1 MLNFVKQRKNDT
13 FVKISFVN
21 TSLFIARQMGK
32 SGKGKNFTGLIK
44 FISILSIALGLAVM
58 IVAMAVVTGFQ
69 GEIRD
74 KVIGFGAHI
83 QITNFDYN
91 ISFETRPMEADQEFV
106 PELSQIPGVLHTQ
119 KFATKPGIIKTR
131 EDIHGII
138 LKGVGPDFN
147 WSFFRDKMQQGNII
161 DFQDSVRSD
170 EVIISKHI
178 ANRLQL
184 QTLDDLIVYFIQ
196 DPPRLRRFTVAG
208 IYETGLEELD
218 QTFILGDIRHIQR
231 LNNWEQ
237 NQVGGIEI
245 MVDDFQNIQ
254 QVTSQINEIIPY
266 HLQAK
271 SIRDIYPQL
280 FDWLAL
286 LDMNVYVILVLMV
299 LVAGINM
306 ITTLLISVLEK
317 TNLIGILKALGGSNQ
332 FVRKVFLYNAAFL
345 ISRGLFWGNLTGLLF
360 CIVQDQFGLIKLP
373 QDSYYVS
380 EVPINI
386 ELVHVLLLNA
396 GTFLVCM
403 GMLILP
409 SYIITRI
416 SPVKAI
422 RFR

>member
-1 MLNFVKQRKNDT
+1 M
-13 FVKISFVN
+13 N

-32 SGKGKNFTGLIK
+32 TYKGKNFTGLIK

-69 GEIRD
+69 GEIRE
-74 KVIGFGAHI
+74 KVIGFGSHI

-91 ISFETRPMEADQEFV
+91 ISFETRPMEAEQDFL
-106 PELSQIPGVLHTQ
+106 PELNHIPEIRHVQT
-119 KFATKPGIIKTR
+119 FATKPGIIKTE

-138 LKGVGPDFN
+138 LKGVGPEFN
-147 WSFFRDKMQQGNII
+147 WSFFREKMQEGNVIE
-161 DFQDSVRSD
+161 FQDSLRSN
-170 EVIISKHI
+170 EVIISRFI
-178 ANRLQL
+178 ARRLQL
-184 QTLDDLIVYFIQ
+184 HTHDDVIVYFIQ

-231 LNNWEQ
+231 LNNWEE
-237 NQVGGIEI
+237 NQIGGIEI
-245 MVDDFQNIQ
+245 QVADFEDIQ
-254 QVTSQINEIIPY
+254 DVAGQINEFIPY
-266 HLQAK
+266 HLQAR

-317 TNLIGILKALGGSNQ
+317 TNLIGILKALGGSNH
-332 FVRKVFLYNAAFL
+332 FVRKVFLYNAGFL
-345 ISRGLFWGNLTGLLF
+345 IARGLFWGNLVGLVF
-360 CIVQDQFGLIKLP
+360 CFLQGSFGLIKLP

-386 ELVHVLLLNA
+386 ELMHVVLLNA
-396 GTFLVCM
+396 GTFLICM
-403 GMLILP
+403 GMLVLP

-422 RFR
+422 GFR